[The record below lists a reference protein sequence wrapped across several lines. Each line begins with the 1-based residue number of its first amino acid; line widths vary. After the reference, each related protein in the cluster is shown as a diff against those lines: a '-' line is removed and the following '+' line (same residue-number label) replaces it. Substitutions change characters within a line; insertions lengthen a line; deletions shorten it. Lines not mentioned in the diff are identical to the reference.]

1 MHRRRLWIG
10 LGLTLISR
18 IAGLALPASSK
29 FLVDDVL
36 GQGRADLLMPLAGGV
51 AIATLI
57 QAVTSFANS
66 QVLSVAA
73 QRAIADMRVRVH
85 AHVTR
90 LPLRFFDA
98 TQTGVLLSRIMQ
110 DPEGIRNLVGTGFV
124 QLTGGTVTAVLAL
137 AVLFYLNWQLTL
149 VTVVVLSIFGGGMAY
164 AFNTIRPLFRQRWE
178 LYAEVN
184 GRLSQALGG
193 IRVVKAYVAEPREQQ
208 AFAEGVD
215 RLFRNIAKTM
225 TGVSAT
231 TAVSTAIV
239 GVMGV
244 LLMFMG
250 GRAILDGRMTLGDFV
265 MYISFTGMMA
275 APLVQIASIS
285 TQVAEAFAGLDRM
298 RELSKLE
305 TEDAGDQERMPLPR
319 VRGDIRVE
327 SVNFAYKPD
336 ELVLR
341 DISFHAPAGSTTALV
356 GPSGSGKST
365 LIGLLMAFHR
375 PQAGRVLVDEQDLTA
390 IRLRDYRAQLGVVL
404 QDNFLFDG
412 TIAENIGYARPGATM
427 DQILAVARIAHCDE
441 FAERFELKYDTIVGE
456 RGIKLSGGQRQ
467 RVAIARAILA
477 DPRILILD
485 EATSSLDSETE
496 ALIQDGLRK
505 LRRGRTSFVIAHRL
519 STIRSADQILVI
531 DQGRIVERGVHE
543 ELLAAGGRYW
553 ELYTAQFEIEND
565 QYVNPGEDFTP
576 ATTVSVPDPPT
587 GSTAI

>member
-1 MHRRRLWIG
+1 M
-10 LGLTLISR
+10 
-18 IAGLALPASSK
+18 
-29 FLVDDVL
+29 
-36 GQGRADLLMPLAGGV
+36 
-51 AIATLI
+51 
-57 QAVTSFANS
+57 
-66 QVLSVAA
+66 
-73 QRAIADMRVRVH
+73 
-85 AHVTR
+85 
-90 LPLRFFDA
+90 
-98 TQTGVLLSRIMQ
+98 
-110 DPEGIRNLVGTGFV
+110 
-124 QLTGGTVTAVLAL
+124 TAVLAL

-193 IRVVKAYVAEPREQQ
+193 IRVVKAYVAEPREQKVLL
-208 AFAEGVD
+208 AEGVD

-231 TAVSTAIV
+231 TAVSTAVV

-305 TEDAGDQERMPLPR
+305 TEDAGDQARVPLSQ
-319 VRGDIRVE
+319 VKGDIRVE
-327 SVNFAYKPD
+327 GVSFAYKAD

-375 PQAGRVLVDEQDLTA
+375 PQAGRVLVDEQGLTA

-427 DQILAVARIAHCDE
+427 EQILSVARIAHCDE

-496 ALIQDGLRK
+496 ALIQDGLRR
-505 LRRGRTSFVIAHRL
+505 LRRGRTTFVIAHRL

-543 ELLAAGGRYW
+543 ELLALGGRYW
-553 ELYTAQFEIEND
+553 ELYTAQFRLEND

-576 ATTVSVPDPPT
+576 AATVSVPDPPT
-587 GSTAI
+587 GSNAI

>member
-1 MHRRRLWIG
+1 M
-10 LGLTLISR
+10 
-18 IAGLALPASSK
+18 
-29 FLVDDVL
+29 DDVI

-51 AIATLI
+51 AVATLI

-90 LPLRFFDA
+90 LPLRYFDA

-124 QLTGGTVTAVLAL
+124 QLIGGIVTAVLAL

-193 IRVVKAYVAEPREQQ
+193 IRVVKAYVAEPREQKV
-208 AFAEGVD
+208 FAEGVD

-231 TAVSTAIV
+231 TAVSTAVV

-305 TEDAGDQERMPLPR
+305 TEDAGDQARVPLSQ
-319 VRGDIRVE
+319 VKGDIRVE
-327 SVNFAYKPD
+327 GVSFAYKAD

-375 PQAGRVLVDEQDLTA
+375 PQAGRVLVDEQGLTA

-427 DQILAVARIAHCDE
+427 EQILSVARIAHCDE

-496 ALIQDGLRK
+496 ALIQDGLRR
-505 LRRGRTSFVIAHRL
+505 LRRGRTTFVIAHRL

-543 ELLAAGGRYW
+543 ELLALGGRYW
-553 ELYTAQFEIEND
+553 ELYTAQFRLEND

-576 ATTVSVPDPPT
+576 AATVSVPDPPT
-587 GSTAI
+587 GSNAI

>member
-1 MHRRRLWIG
+1 M
-10 LGLTLISR
+10 
-18 IAGLALPASSK
+18 
-29 FLVDDVL
+29 
-36 GQGRADLLMPLAGGV
+36 
-51 AIATLI
+51 
-57 QAVTSFANS
+57 
-66 QVLSVAA
+66 
-73 QRAIADMRVRVH
+73 
-85 AHVTR
+85 
-90 LPLRFFDA
+90 
-98 TQTGVLLSRIMQ
+98 
-110 DPEGIRNLVGTGFV
+110 
-124 QLTGGTVTAVLAL
+124 
-137 AVLFYLNWQLTL
+137 
-149 VTVVVLSIFGGGMAY
+149 
-164 AFNTIRPLFRQRWE
+164 
-178 LYAEVN
+178 N

-193 IRVVKAYVAEPREQQ
+193 IRVVKAYVAEPREQKV
-208 AFAEGVD
+208 FAEGVD

-231 TAVSTAIV
+231 TAVSTAVV

-305 TEDAGDQERMPLPR
+305 TEDAGDQARVPLSQ
-319 VRGDIRVE
+319 VKGDIRVE
-327 SVNFAYKPD
+327 GVSFAYKAD

-375 PQAGRVLVDEQDLTA
+375 PQAGRVLVDEQGLTA

-427 DQILAVARIAHCDE
+427 EQILSVARIAHCDE

-485 EATSSLDSETE
+485 EAT
-496 ALIQDGLRK
+496 
-505 LRRGRTSFVIAHRL
+505 
-519 STIRSADQILVI
+519 
-531 DQGRIVERGVHE
+531 
-543 ELLAAGGRYW
+543 
-553 ELYTAQFEIEND
+553 IE
-565 QYVNPGEDFTP
+565 
-576 ATTVSVPDPPT
+576 SR
-587 GSTAI
+587 

>member
-1 MHRRRLWIG
+1 MRGEGRGRRSVAARLLGPASPGGAPKNRLRHRLPEVWREAREILWMHRRRLWIG

-18 IAGLALPASSK
+18 IAGLGLPASSK

-250 GRAILDGRMTLGDFV
+250 GRAILDGRMTLV
-265 MYISFTGMMA
+265 SR
-275 APLVQIASIS
+275 SRR
-285 TQVAEAFAGLDRM
+285 LDHGAR
-298 RELSKLE
+298 RAKRLWEE
-305 TEDAGDQERMPLPR
+305 
-319 VRGDIRVE
+319 
-327 SVNFAYKPD
+327 
-336 ELVLR
+336 
-341 DISFHAPAGSTTALV
+341 HA
-356 GPSGSGKST
+356 
-365 LIGLLMAFHR
+365 
-375 PQAGRVLVDEQDLTA
+375 D
-390 IRLRDYRAQLGVVL
+390 
-404 QDNFLFDG
+404 
-412 TIAENIGYARPGATM
+412 
-427 DQILAVARIAHCDE
+427 
-441 FAERFELKYDTIVGE
+441 
-456 RGIKLSGGQRQ
+456 
-467 RVAIARAILA
+467 
-477 DPRILILD
+477 
-485 EATSSLDSETE
+485 
-496 ALIQDGLRK
+496 
-505 LRRGRTSFVIAHRL
+505 
-519 STIRSADQILVI
+519 RSAHGLPP
-531 DQGRIVERGVHE
+531 
-543 ELLAAGGRYW
+543 AAGG
-553 ELYTAQFEIEND
+553 
-565 QYVNPGEDFTP
+565 PCPCG
-576 ATTVSVPDPPT
+576 
-587 GSTAI
+587 